1 MGTTTETITYTTCGH
16 TERRGV
22 TGINSRDIA
31 AKAAWMADTLTC
43 AACRDTARQAADAAR
58 LAATANSDLTGTPKQ
73 VAWAEDIRTKQ
84 LAELTDEK
92 IAHLARGYQVDET
105 VIRGHAATLTGR
117 TSAKAWIDTR
127 GTSISLQIQDLM
139 DED

>member
-43 AACRDTARQAADAAR
+43 AACRDTAKQT
-58 LAATANSDLTGTPKQ
+58 ATADSDLTGTPRQ
-73 VAWAEDIRTKQ
+73 ITWAADIRTKQ

-139 DED
+139 EDED